1 MVSLPEA
8 RLAALPSPS
17 ARHEPW
23 DRMAHTGREREIAGD
38 GVCVDKAKC
47 METRLVSHWR
57 TSFFTRLTLDPPR
70 APFMLLIETGSRS
83 VLYPLCVVVVFQ
95 IFLLFFSLPFP
106 FFFCFSILEPF
117 LSASYS

>member
-1 MVSLPEA
+1 MVSQPEA

-23 DRMAHTGREREIAGD
+23 DRMAHTGRERKIAGD
-38 GVCVDKAKC
+38 RVCVDKAKC

-95 IFLLFFSLPFP
+95 ISPPIFSLSPLLLFL
-106 FFFCFSILEPF
+106 
-117 LSASYS
+117 YS